1 MNLLLAESDKRAI
14 SEIVNLIIQRE
25 NFVKE
30 VEQQK
35 LWVKERERKVDV
47 ELAII
52 QKLTVRY
59 VHLTPISDFLM
70 EAYFVMQMHVVRKSK
85 KQQQKRIKEH
95 CI

>member
-35 LWVKERERKVDV
+35 L
-47 ELAII
+47 
-52 QKLTVRY
+52 
-59 VHLTPISDFLM
+59 
-70 EAYFVMQMHVVRKSK
+70 
-85 KQQQKRIKEH
+85 
-95 CI
+95 